1 MTTRPAALT
10 SFVTAWISSLWLML
24 RHHYT
29 GAPTT
34 FRFDDGSN
42 LFCATPTVFPLLLMA
57 SKYLCDSPYEN
68 VCWVSISDSTWTLAQ
83 INEMELTFLKHLHW
97 NAHIAPDT
105 LHEYAMQATAA
116 VSILHLPLPLRKQ
129 AGMV

>member
-1 MTTRPAALT
+1 MDQTYFAPHQLC
-10 SFVTAWISSLWLML
+10 FPYCWN
-24 RHHYT
+24 RHQ
-29 GAPTT
+29 
-34 FRFDDGSN
+34 
-42 LFCATPTVFPLLLMA
+42 LLLLTVMMA